1 MKEFI
6 KNNWLKLLLILGLLI
21 AVIFAYNKC
30 KAENEAKK
38 RLEVAEQNIVALND
52 TIKITKNRA
61 GEDEANKFAFL
72 IDDMKALKALNVE
85 LFNKVKNIKG
95 TVTTIIDTKTK
106 IVHDTTYLN
115 ASTSVVDSNI
125 TTNFNFDTTYS
136 KGNSRSIVGF
146 TNYSLK
152 TKESRAVLS
161 KDNLEIAFTAGVKKN
176 KEGQAEA
183 FITSNYPGFET
194 IKLDGAVIDP
204 KLYSTKTKQHLLSL
218 SANVGWVPVTYSF
231 GKQKAEIDATRI
243 GIAVGVGINIQRL
256 YQIIK

>member
-38 RLEVAEQNIVALND
+38 KLEVAEQNIVALND
-52 TIKITKNRA
+52 TIKITKNKA
-61 GEDEANKFAFL
+61 GEEEANKFAFL
-72 IDDMKALKALNVE
+72 VDDVKALKALSVE
-85 LFNKVKNIKG
+85 LFNKVKNVKG
-95 TVTTIIDTKTK
+95 TVTTILDTKTR

-115 ASTSVVDSNI
+115 ASTSVIDSVV
-125 TTNFNFDTTYS
+125 TTDFNFDTTYS
-136 KGNSRSIVGF
+136 KGNSRNIVGW
-146 TNYSLK
+146 TKYDQK
-152 TKESRAVLS
+152 TKEAKAVLT
-161 KDNLEIAFTAGVKKN
+161 KDSLEISFVAGVKKN
-176 KEGQAEA
+176 KEGKAEA
-183 FITSNYPGFET
+183 FITSLYPGFET
-194 IKLDGAVIDP
+194 IKLDGAIIDP
-204 KLYSTKTKQHLLSL
+204 KLYSIKAKQHLLSL

-243 GIAVGVGINIQRL
+243 GIAVGVGINISRL